1 MHKDFIWIVLLVVFF
16 VGGGVF
22 FFTSMRLSGFWTMKR
37 SGLAKFFISFF
48 LFAESLLEDL

>member
-22 FFTSMRLSGFWTMKR
+22 FFPSMRLSGFWTMKR